1 MKREICVMAVLA
13 AGVLVAACTSGTEEK
28 AKSTEVAVEDHS
40 LVKVEVFAKKACGAT
55 VPTIE
60 LVKSTLE
67 GMKVPHDL
75 KIIYVN
81 SHDLARELKVIG
93 SPTVRVN
100 GVDIE
105 PGTAAKQNY
114 GIT

>member
-1 MKREICVMAVLA
+1 MKRGICMMAVLA
-13 AGVLVAACTSGTEEK
+13 AGMLIAACTSGTEEK
-28 AKSTEVAVEDHS
+28 AQSTKVVAEGSS
-40 LVKVEVFAKKACGAT
+40 LVKVEVFAKEACGAT

-67 GMKVPHDL
+67 GLKVSHDL

-81 SHDLARELKVIG
+81 SPDRARDLKMIG

-105 PGTAAKQNY
+105 PGAAARQNY

>member
-1 MKREICVMAVLA
+1 MAVLA
-13 AGVLVAACTSGTEEK
+13 VGVLVTACTSATDEK
-28 AKSTEVAVEDHS
+28 AQSTKVVVEDS
-40 LVKVEVFAKKACGAT
+40 RLVKVEVFAKEACGAT

>member
-1 MKREICVMAVLA
+1 MKRGICVIAVLA
-13 AGVLVAACTSGTEEK
+13 AGMLVAACNSGTEEK
-28 AKSTEVAVEDHS
+28 ALSTKGAVADS
-40 LVKVEVFAKKACGAT
+40 GLVKVEVFAKEACGAT

-67 GMKVPHDL
+67 EMKVPNDL
-75 KIIYVN
+75 KVIYVN
-81 SHDLARELKVIG
+81 TPARARELKVIG

-105 PGTAAKQNY
+105 PGALAKQNY
-114 GIT
+114 GIS